1 MESNFDNH
9 NIFNLVIDE
18 EGKAQLLETA
28 RWTMFLSII
37 GFVILALLIL
47 AGIFFGIVLS
57 AASGMA
63 GINGMMGMP
72 AGAGGA
78 VIVFYLLMALFYF
91 FPTYFLYK
99 FSALIKPAILSNNQ
113 EQFNLALSYQRR
125 MFKFFGILMI
135 IVLGLYALMFIFMI
149 LGAVIGSAF

>member
-1 MESNFDNH
+1 MENNFEKQ
-9 NIFNLVIDE
+9 NIFNLSINE

-47 AGIFFGIVLS
+47 GGIFLGIGLS

-63 GINGMMGMP
+63 GSMMGMP
-72 AGAGGA
+72 PGAGGA

-99 FSALIKPAILSNNQ
+99 F
-113 EQFNLALSYQRR
+113 
-125 MFKFFGILMI
+125 
-135 IVLGLYALMFIFMI
+135 
-149 LGAVIGSAF
+149 